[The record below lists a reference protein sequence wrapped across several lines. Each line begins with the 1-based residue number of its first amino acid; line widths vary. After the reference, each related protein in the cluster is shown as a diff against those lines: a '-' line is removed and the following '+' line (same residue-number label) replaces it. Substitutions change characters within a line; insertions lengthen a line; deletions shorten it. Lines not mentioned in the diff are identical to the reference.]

1 MKVDNWA
8 DSKMESC
15 SWDVLVSP
23 VSPQGPYKWQE
34 KEGQEGQNDALEIS
48 PMDQWI
54 WTPNGG
60 GLGSICGQGT
70 KIPHTTSK
78 TWCAVKGMDK

>member
-1 MKVDNWA
+1 
-8 DSKMESC
+8 MESY

-54 WTPNGG
+54 
-60 GLGSICGQGT
+60 
-70 KIPHTTSK
+70 
-78 TWCAVKGMDK
+78 